1 MIFENPLSADIL
13 TNLFRTSSADEFR
26 IINRESVT
34 IEFKESYNH
43 AGIAQYFKAI
53 AAFANNMGG
62 YLIFGV
68 GDRPRRL
75 IGLKGKA
82 LEQFESIKVEE
93 FTKALMDYFSPSIRW
108 EHCTFE
114 FKGLSFGVI
123 YVYALNKKPCVC
135 KKTYDNPN
143 PKYTLKESDIYYR
156 YGGRSERIKY
166 DELIAILDSN
176 RVSEEN
182 KWMSLIQKIAKIG
195 IDNAMLFNAETG
207 DLSGNG
213 HSIIF
218 DETLLEKI
226 QFIKEGEFVE
236 VKGKPTLRLIGD
248 IESISSGSVVVKETE
263 KKVVKAIE
271 PHNIIESFL
280 GCEDVEEPLEYIK
293 RICSTSTANFPIY
306 YYVKLSNL
314 PISSVVEMV
323 KQIPSRS
330 TAKTKLIERL
340 EGRRIEQGFLSEV
353 ETAASIEK
361 RLYKKAWLEETID
374 LDNVDLN
381 RSLQAFLCLSTDE
394 IREHDIYF
402 KQKFNEIFA
411 TFFETSNQIIA
422 SMIRKSICKIDE
434 ALYLEE

>member
-1 MIFENPLSADIL
+1 MIYENPLSADIL
-13 TNLFRTSSADEFR
+13 TSLFRTSPADEYR

-43 AGIAQYFKAI
+43 AGVAQYFKAI
-53 AAFANNMGG
+53 AAFANNVGG

-68 GDRPRRL
+68 GDKPRRL

-82 LEQFESIKVEE
+82 LEQFETLKVEE

-123 YVYALNKKPCVC
+123 YVYALKKKPCVC

-143 PKYTLKESDIYYR
+143 PKYTLKEGDIYFR

-166 DELIAILDSN
+166 DELIAILEAN
-176 RVSEEN
+176 RISEEN

-195 IDNAMLFNAETG
+195 IDNAMVFNAETG

-213 HSIIF
+213 RSIIF
-218 DETLLEKI
+218 DEALLEKI

-236 VKGKPTLRLIGD
+236 VKGQPTLRLIGD
-248 IESISSGSVVVKETE
+248 IESISSGRVVVKETE

-271 PHNIIESFL
+271 PYNIVESFL
-280 GCEDVEEPLEYIK
+280 NNDKTDEPLEYIK

-306 YYVKLSNL
+306 YYVQLSGL
-314 PISSVVEMV
+314 PISSVLEIIRE
-323 KQIPSRS
+323 IPSRS
-330 TAKTKLIERL
+330 TAKAKLIERL
-340 EGRRIEQGFLSEV
+340 EGKRIEQGVLPDV
-353 ETAASIEK
+353 ETAASTEK
-361 RLYKKAWLEETID
+361 RQYMSKWLNESID
-374 LDNVDLN
+374 LNQFDLN
-381 RSLQAFLCLSTDE
+381 RCIQAFLCLTADE
-394 IREHDIYF
+394 IRAHDAYF
-402 KQKFNEIFA
+402 RQIFKEIF
-411 TFFETSNQIIA
+411 TTSFETANPTIA
-422 SMIRKSICKIDE
+422 SMIRKSICKMDE
-434 ALYLEE
+434 ALYLE